1 METKKKVVLAFSGG
15 LDTSF
20 CVKYLSEEKGYDV
33 YTAIANTGGFS
44 KPELEKIEKRAME
57 LGATAH
63 ATLDIEQEYYE
74 KSIRYM
80 VFGKDPKTFTRALNF
95 NVPSTPETPAAT
107 PGNSSGKKLN
117 SYPAPAQP
125 VYPAANTVVKNQTPD
140 ISISLTGEPSLDP
153 RQMEMRVSGFG
164 LVNARY
170 DAKEKILKWTPSRP
184 LRLSPVTVQ
193 VRWKNPAV
201 NMWQTATW
209 QFGIEEQEMH
219 FTPRN
224 IVIFP
229 QGFFTTSLRMPN
241 RRLVSGPPQ
250 FPSVP
255 DTFPSKKRGEME
267 GTSGS
272 RFPSWKAL

>member
-1 METKKKVVLAFSGG
+1 MKKEKVVLAFSGG

-20 CVKYLSEEKGYDV
+20 CVKYLSEEKGYEV
-33 YTAIANTGGFS
+33 HTAIANTGGFS
-44 KPELEKIEKRAME
+44 PAELKVIEQKALA
-57 LGATAH
+57 LGAASH
-63 ATLDIEQEYYE
+63 VTLDIEQEYYE

-95 NVPSTPETPAAT
+95 NVPSTPETPATT

-140 ISISLTGEPSLDP
+140 ISISLAGEPSLEP
-153 RQMEMRVSGFG
+153 KQMEMRVSGFG

-224 IVIFP
+224 IV
-229 QGFFTTSLRMPN
+229 
-241 RRLVSGPPQ
+241 
-250 FPSVP
+250 
-255 DTFPSKKRGEME
+255 K
-267 GTSGS
+267 
-272 RFPSWKAL
+272 